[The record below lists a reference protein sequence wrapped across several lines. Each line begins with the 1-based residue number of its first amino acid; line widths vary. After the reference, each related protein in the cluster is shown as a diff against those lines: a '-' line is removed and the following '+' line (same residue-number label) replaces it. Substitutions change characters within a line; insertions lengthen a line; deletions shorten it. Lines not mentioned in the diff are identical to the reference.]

1 MPKTW
6 GSGGR
11 DKQTVSQETSPS
23 GPQPEPAAVQESQAF
38 LEALIDQSLRCVGI
52 ADRHGIIRHAS
63 PVCQKIY
70 DLTPQEIVGRHFRE
84 LYAESEALNRMLAR
98 SRLDGRADRWPLLAR
113 RRDGGTVPVE
123 VTLVRIHD
131 GASRLLGSLALIQDA
146 RQPQDLVRQLQQQEL
161 TLVGLNRSLEL
172 ANLELMQANRLKSE
186 FLANTS
192 HELRTPLNAILGFLR
207 LVLDDM
213 CDSPEEK
220 RMFLQN
226 AYDSAAKLLAL
237 INGLLDGASIEAG
250 KLDLT
255 LIEVNIASV
264 FAEVEKLTRVQAAQ
278 KKLRLT
284 FGTPPAGASV
294 RADPDKLQQV
304 LLNLVANAIKFT
316 PQGKVQV
323 RARSLPSKGHV
334 RFEVRDTGIGVA
346 QEIQR
351 HLFQKFVQGN
361 GSSTRQYGGTGL
373 GLALCKNLVQFM
385 GGQIWLT
392 SPGPGQG
399 TTVAFTLPLV
409 SPRPLYWRRTED
421 RERGLQVLGEGPGPL
436 VLVVED
442 EPRIVEVMT
451 RTLNKQGYR
460 TAFAV
465 TADDGL
471 EGARRLK
478 PDLITIDMGLPVR
491 PRGALQS
498 GLDLYLALQQNHET
512 DGIPVIMVT
521 GHEPALTQTLR
532 ELPPTLIKP
541 FRARELLKKVADQLD
556 ARSQRDL

>member
-1 MPKTW
+1 MPKTR
-6 GSGGR
+6 GSGGQ

-23 GPQPEPAAVQESQAF
+23 GPRPAPAAVQESQAF
-38 LEALIDQSLRCVGI
+38 LEALIDQSLRCVGV
-52 ADRHGIIRHAS
+52 ADQHGIIRHAS

-84 LYAESEALNRMLAR
+84 LYAESEALDRMLAR
-98 SRLDGRADRWPLLAR
+98 SRLDGQVDRWPLLAR

-131 GASRLLGSLALIQDA
+131 GSSRLLGSLALIQDA

-192 HELRTPLNAILGFLR
+192 HELRTPLNAIMGFLR

-237 INGLLDGASIEAG
+237 INELLDGAKIEAG

-255 LIEVNIASV
+255 LTDVNIASV
-264 FAEVEKLTRVQAAQ
+264 FAEVEKLSRVQAAQ

-284 FGTPPAGASV
+284 FGTPRSGASV
-294 RADPDKLQQV
+294 RADPGKLQQV

-316 PQGKVQV
+316 HQGEVRV
-323 RARSLPSKGHV
+323 RAKSLPSKGHV
-334 RFEVRDTGIGVA
+334 RFEVRDTGIGIP
-346 QEIQR
+346 QETQR

-385 GGQIWLT
+385 GGQIWLN

-409 SPRPLYWRRTED
+409 SPKPLYWRRTED

-451 RTLNKQGYR
+451 RTLNKHGYR

-541 FRARELLKKVADQLD
+541 FRARELLEKVADQLA

>member
-1 MPKTW
+1 M
-6 GSGGR
+6 
-11 DKQTVSQETSPS
+11 SQQTSPS
-23 GPQPEPAAVQESQAF
+23 GPRPEPAAVQESQAF

-52 ADRHGIIRHAS
+52 ADRQGIIRHAS

-131 GASRLLGSLALIQDA
+131 GSSRLLGSLALIQDA
-146 RQPQDLVRQLQQQEL
+146 RQPQDLMRQLQRQEL

-213 CDSPEEK
+213 CDSPQEK
-220 RMFLQN
+220 QEFLQN
-226 AYDSAAKLLAL
+226 AYDSAGNLLTL
-237 INGLLDGASIEAG
+237 INELLDGAKIEAG

-255 LIEVNIASV
+255 LTAVNIASV

-284 FGTPPAGASV
+284 FGTPPSGASV
-294 RADPDKLQQV
+294 RADPGKLQQV
-304 LLNLVANAIKFT
+304 LLNLVANALKFT
-316 PQGKVQV
+316 HQGEVRV
-323 RARSLPSKGHV
+323 RARSFPAKGHV

-346 QEIQR
+346 RETQ
-351 HLFQKFVQGN
+351 HDLFQKFVQGN

-409 SPRPLYWRRTED
+409 SPKPLYWRRTED

-436 VLVVED
+436 VLIVED

-541 FRARELLKKVADQLD
+541 FRARELLDKVASHLD
-556 ARSQRDL
+556 ARSQRVL

>member
-1 MPKTW
+1 
-6 GSGGR
+6 
-11 DKQTVSQETSPS
+11 VSQETSPS
-23 GPQPEPAAVQESQAF
+23 GPRPAPAAVQESQAF
-38 LEALIDQSLRCVGI
+38 LEALIDQSLRCVGV
-52 ADRHGIIRHAS
+52 ADQHGIIRHAS

-84 LYAESEALNRMLAR
+84 LYAESEALDRMLAR
-98 SRLDGRADRWPLLAR
+98 SRLDGQVDRWPLLAR

-131 GASRLLGSLALIQDA
+131 GSSRLLGSLALIQDA

-192 HELRTPLNAILGFLR
+192 HELRTPLNAIMGFLR

-237 INGLLDGASIEAG
+237 INELLDGAKIEAG

-255 LIEVNIASV
+255 LTDVNIASV
-264 FAEVEKLTRVQAAQ
+264 FAEVEKLSRVQAAQ

-284 FGTPPAGASV
+284 FGTPRSGASV
-294 RADPDKLQQV
+294 RADPGKLQQV

-316 PQGKVQV
+316 HQGEVRV
-323 RARSLPSKGHV
+323 RAKSLPSKGHV
-334 RFEVRDTGIGVA
+334 RFEVRDTGIGIP
-346 QEIQR
+346 QETQR

-385 GGQIWLT
+385 GGQIWLN

-409 SPRPLYWRRTED
+409 SPKPLYWRRTED

-451 RTLNKQGYR
+451 RTLNKHGYR

-541 FRARELLKKVADQLD
+541 FRARELLEKVADQLA

>member
-1 MPKTW
+1 MREW
-6 GSGGR
+6 GR
-11 DKQTVSQETSPS
+11 DKQTVSQQTAPS
-23 GPQPEPAAVQESQAF
+23 EPQPEPAAALESQAF
-38 LEALIDQSLRCVGI
+38 LEALIDQNLRCVGI
-52 ADRHGIIRHAS
+52 ADRHGLIRHAS

-70 DLTPQEIVGRHFRE
+70 DLTPQELVGRHFRE

-98 SRLDGRADRWPLLAR
+98 SRLEGQVDRWPLLAR

-123 VTLVRIHD
+123 VTLVRVHD
-131 GASRLLGSLALIQDA
+131 RARRLLGSLALIHNA
-146 RQPQDLVRQLQQQEL
+146 RQPQELVRQLQQQEL

-172 ANLELMQANRLKSE
+172 ANLELTQANRLKSE

-192 HELRTPLNAILGFLR
+192 HELRTPLNAIMGFLR
-207 LVLDDM
+207 LVLDNM
-213 CDSPEEK
+213 CDSSEEK

-237 INGLLDGASIEAG
+237 INELLDGAKIEAG
-250 KLDLT
+250 RLDLK
-255 LIEVNIASV
+255 LREVNIASV
-264 FAEVEKLTRVQAAQ
+264 FAEVEKLSRVQAAQ
-278 KKLRLT
+278 KKLRLS
-284 FGTPPAGASV
+284 FGTPPAAAAV

-316 PQGKVQV
+316 HQGEVRV

-334 RFEVRDTGIGVA
+334 RFEVRDTGIGIA
-346 QEIQR
+346 PETQR

-373 GLALCKNLVQFM
+373 GLAICKNLVEYM
-385 GGQIWLT
+385 GGQIWLS

-399 TTVAFTLPLV
+399 TTVFFTLPRV
-409 SPRPLYWRRTED
+409 SPQPLFWRRTED
-421 RERGLQVLGEGPGPL
+421 RERGLQVLGECPGPL

-451 RTLNKQGYR
+451 RTLHKQGYR

-491 PRGALQS
+491 TRGTLHS
-498 GLDLYLALQQNHET
+498 GLDLYLALLQNHET
-512 DGIPVIMVT
+512 DAIPVIMVT
-521 GHEPALTQTLR
+521 GHEPVLNQTLR

-541 FRARELLKKVADQLD
+541 FRARELLDKVAHHLA
-556 ARSQRDL
+556 ARS

>member
-1 MPKTW
+1 
-6 GSGGR
+6 
-11 DKQTVSQETSPS
+11 
-23 GPQPEPAAVQESQAF
+23 
-38 LEALIDQSLRCVGI
+38 RCVGI

-98 SRLDGRADRWPLLAR
+98 SRLDGRADRWPLQAR

-123 VTLVRIHD
+123 VTLVRVHD

-213 CDSPEEK
+213 CDSPQEK
-220 RMFLQN
+220 QEFLQN
-226 AYDSAAKLLAL
+226 AYDSAGNLLTL
-237 INGLLDGASIEAG
+237 INELLDGAKIEAG

-255 LIEVNIASV
+255 LTAVNIASV

-284 FGTPPAGASV
+284 FGTPPSGASV
-294 RADPDKLQQV
+294 RADPGKLQQV
-304 LLNLVANAIKFT
+304 LLNLVANALKFT
-316 PQGKVQV
+316 HQGEVRV
-323 RARSLPSKGHV
+323 RARSFPAKGHV
-334 RFEVRDTGIGVA
+334 RFEVRDTGIGIPRET
-346 QEIQR
+346 Q
-351 HLFQKFVQGN
+351 HDLFQKFVQGN

-409 SPRPLYWRRTED
+409 SPKPLYWRRTED

-491 PRGALQS
+491 PRAALQS

-521 GHEPALTQTLR
+521 GHEPALTQNLR

-541 FRARELLKKVADQLD
+541 FRARELLDKVASHLD